1 MNGNI
6 GCTSGYSMAGSVDWK
21 CGRLL
26 IRVAVLIGFGWL
38 LFCVL
43 IMILFLICT
52 AVAGYRFLPSTEWIA
67 STGQLGVA
75 VGGGTALLLF
85 SLVLLGTL
93 RKLQN
98 GTLEDGWQM
107 PLVILFS
114 PVLGYFWGYMVG
126 IMAGPLILALVA
138 GHHEELAYTVGRAD
152 NHYEKHCYSPL
163 ELQGLMIG
171 FDRVCGVSDEFSKG
185 LTTGTHIIVAGHG
198 TRYGLFATELR
209 RDD

>member
-1 MNGNI
+1 MG
-6 GCTSGYSMAGSVDWK
+6 GSVDWK
-21 CGRLL
+21 NRNILV
-26 IRVAVLIGFGWL
+26 RAAVVVGFGWL

-67 STGQLGVA
+67 SIGQLGVV

-85 SLVLLGTL
+85 SLVLFGAM
-93 RKLQN
+93 RKLRD
-98 GTLEDGWQM
+98 GTLEGGWK
-107 PLVILFS
+107 PVLTILFS

-126 IMAGPLILALVA
+126 VMAEPVILALVA

-152 NHYEKHCYSPL
+152 NHYERHCYSPL
-163 ELQGLMIG
+163 ELQGLIIG
-171 FDRVCGVSDEFSKG
+171 FDRVCGVSDEFRKG
-185 LTTGTHIIVAGHG
+185 LKTGTHIIVAGHG

-209 RDD
+209 LDN